1 MALALAGDENPMAA
15 RAKGRLI
22 LQGAT
27 LATGAGARR
36 ADVAVEG
43 GRIVGVG
50 AVSAAR
56 RDRVVD
62 LTGKFL
68 TPGLI
73 DCHTH
78 FVLDG
83 DPDPLIITKR
93 SDTELAAL
101 GTSLAR
107 ATLRGGI
114 TTVRDNGSRNFV
126 NVAVRNAI
134 NAGWAEG
141 PRTMAAGEW
150 LTMTGGHCHFM
161 GHEIDGPHEARK
173 AARLQMKMGCDS
185 IKVIATGGVL
195 TPGGNHRAAQ
205 LVKEEIEVIVGEAS
219 RAARHVS
226 AHAHGADGIKNAAEA
241 GCASVE
247 HGTFMD
253 EEAARLL
260 AKRGV
265 FWVPTMKALD
275 DMRSKGVAHGMP
287 EFAVKKAREA
297 EAAIEE
303 TWKLAL
309 KHGVRVAMGTD
320 AGTPFNFHGDNA
332 REVELY
338 VRYGMEPADALA
350 TATTNA
356 AELLG
361 KKGEVGT
368 ISEGAH
374 ADLLVLSRNPL
385 KDVRA
390 LQRSRVAVLKGG
402 EVVAGAL
409 P

>member
-1 MALALAGDENPMAA
+1 MALALARDGDPMAA
-15 RAKGRLI
+15 RGKGRLI
-22 LQGAT
+22 LEGAT
-27 LATGAGARR
+27 LATAAGTRR
-36 ADVAVEG
+36 ADVAIAG
-43 GRIVGVG
+43 GRISEVGK
-50 AVSAAR
+50 VSPKR

-62 LTGKFL
+62 LGGKFL

-93 SDTELAAL
+93 SDSELAAL

-126 NVAVRNAI
+126 NVALRNAI
-134 NAGWAEG
+134 NAGWVQG

-195 TPGGNHRAAQ
+195 TPGVNHRAAQ

-219 RAARHVS
+219 RASRHVS
-226 AHAHGADGIKNAAEA
+226 AHAHGAEGIKNAAEA

-260 AKRGV
+260 VKRGV

-297 EAAIEE
+297 EEAIEE

-338 VRYGMEPADALA
+338 VRYGMKPAEALA

-368 ISEGAH
+368 IARGAH

-409 P
+409 A

>member
-1 MALALAGDENPMAA
+1 VGGR
-15 RAKGRLI
+15 RAQGLV
-22 LQGAT
+22 LVGAT
-27 LATGAGARR
+27 VVTAGGARR
-36 ADVAVEG
+36 ADIAIAGERILEV
-43 GRIVGVG
+43 GR
-50 AVSAAR
+50 VSPSKG
-56 RDRVVD
+56 DVVVD
-62 LTGKFL
+62 LSGAFL

-83 DPDPLIITKR
+83 DADPQVITKR
-93 SDTELAAL
+93 SDTELAVL
-101 GTSLAR
+101 GTSLA
-107 ATLRGGI
+107 ASALKGGI
-114 TTVRDNGSRNFV
+114 TSVRDNGSRNFV
-126 NVAVRNAI
+126 NIAIRDAI
-134 NAGWAEG
+134 NRGWVEG
-141 PRTMAAGEW
+141 PRTFAAGEW

-195 TPGGNHRAAQ
+195 TPGANHRAAQ
-205 LVKEEIEVIVGEAS
+205 LVKEEIEVIVEEAG
-219 RAARHVS
+219 RAQRPVS
-226 AHAHGADGIKNAAEA
+226 AHAHGAEGILNAAEA

-253 EEAARLL
+253 EECARRL
-260 AKRGV
+260 AQKGV

-275 DMRSKGVAHGMP
+275 DMRTKGVEHGMP

-297 EAAIEE
+297 EGAIEE
-303 TWKLAL
+303 TWRLAL

-332 REVELY
+332 KEVELY
-338 VRYGMEPADALA
+338 VRCGMKPADALG
-350 TATTNA
+350 TATENA

-361 KKGEVGT
+361 RKGEL
-368 ISEGAH
+368 GAIAPGAF
-374 ADLLVLSRNPL
+374 ADLLVVSRNPL
-385 KDVRA
+385 RDIRA
-390 LQRSRVAVLKGG
+390 LQRNRTAVLKGG
-402 EVVAGAL
+402 RVVAGAL

>member
-1 MALALAGDENPMAA
+1 MGQRIEEVGD
-15 RAKGRLI
+15 
-22 LQGAT
+22 
-27 LATGAGARR
+27 
-36 ADVAVEG
+36 
-43 GRIVGVG
+43 
-50 AVSAAR
+50 VSPSK
-56 RDRVVD
+56 RDRVID
-62 LTGKFL
+62 LTGAFIV
-68 TPGLI
+68 PGLI

-93 SDTELAAL
+93 SDTELAVL
-101 GTSLAR
+101 GASLAG

-126 NVAVRNAI
+126 NLAVRDAVNR
-134 NAGWAEG
+134 GWIEG
-141 PRTMAAGEW
+141 PRTFAAGEW

-161 GHEIDGPHEARK
+161 GHEVDGPHEARK

-205 LVKEEIEVIVGEAS
+205 LVKEEIEVVVAEAG
-219 RAARHVS
+219 RAGRHVS
-226 AHAHGADGIKNAAEA
+226 AHAHGADGIRNAAEA

-253 EEAARLL
+253 EECARLL
-260 AKRGV
+260 AKKGV

-275 DMRSKGVAHGMP
+275 DMRTRGVEHGMP
-287 EFAVKKAREA
+287 EFAVLKAREA
-297 EAAIEE
+297 EGAIEA
-303 TWKLAL
+303 TWRLAI

-332 REVELY
+332 KELELY
-338 VRYGMEPADALA
+338 VRCGMKPAEAIGAA
-350 TATTNA
+350 TENA

-361 KKGEVGT
+361 RKGELGVLAP
-368 ISEGAH
+368 GAL
-374 ADLLVLSRNPL
+374 ADMVVLSRNPL
-385 KDVRA
+385 KDIRA
-390 LQRSRVAVLKGG
+390 LQRNRTAVLKGG
-402 EVVAGAL
+402 AVVTGAL